1 MTTEIREPLGRGIDH
16 PREAV
21 AILGVSFRVRMWLDA
36 LKAYSANAESLQAN
50 DVDAAE
56 MSGVEKTLH
65 NQSTGAQHSGQ
76 GYCRP
81 AVLTMMRAGA
91 DKIAL
96 ETESSARMCYRFSR
110 AAAELY
116 CPRFHL
122 IVTKEGLEREWLS
135 GRYL

>member
-1 MTTEIREPLGRGIDH
+1 MKNISNEAICTSANGRDIITEIREPLGRGIDH

-21 AILGVSFRVRMWLDA
+21 AILGVSFRVRMWQDA

-65 NQSTGAQHSGQ
+65 NQFTGAHCSGQ

-81 AVLTMMRAGA
+81 AVLIWMPSCA

-96 ETESSARMCYRFSR
+96 ETESSA
-110 AAAELY
+110 
-116 CPRFHL
+116 
-122 IVTKEGLEREWLS
+122 
-135 GRYL
+135 